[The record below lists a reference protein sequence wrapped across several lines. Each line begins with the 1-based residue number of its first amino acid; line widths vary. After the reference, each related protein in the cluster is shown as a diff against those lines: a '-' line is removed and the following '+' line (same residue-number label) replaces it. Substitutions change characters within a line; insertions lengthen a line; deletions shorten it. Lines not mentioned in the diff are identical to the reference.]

1 MRPTRR
7 VIREL
12 FWGVC
17 QHRDRYHLQLLL
29 SGTVDEERD
38 GRRVYCVLNMFVSG
52 KRFLCKDLVDELYC
66 RFLERWSVCSPHAR
80 AVARDICRRESMTR
94 HTFVLLSYFYVVR
107 CMERVARNLS
117 CLYLHA
123 GMTARLEHVFR
134 RYNRQ
139 KIDSLVDNVTFQ
151 GLNDLHQFVFSLPFG
166 IPVPNQATSP
176 CVTFLRAREY
186 ETGCDLPVYHRKI
199 AFGQRRYAA
208 CGDARVSALVAVLR
222 DRCREV
228 PCGNPLYVMAK
239 VFVERYCRRTPR
251 FLVPLGNRTLRCTY
265 RSVATTP
272 RPSSDS
278 VTATSVASALS
289 SSSFVPCAGSAPVST
304 SVVSG
309 SHPWGLSKLATF
321 AASVVLRNGLISSLI
336 DLPVLCYCKTKCS
349 RYAEG
354 GVYEAILCDNCG
366 HCLNMG
372 KDKLEGNHSFA
383 LNCIFYCRDRQ
394 EKSVIYSTH
403 NDTAHCSL
411 CGNQYLSRERIYELL
426 FADLFGVRTLTVRW
440 RAVIGSNAAC
450 GVFGPG
456 TRLDVLLPCSSRTCY
471 GTVVLRD
478 LSVDRI
484 TRLISHSGEFL
495 CPACQNVYRE
505 TCLDVPGGTNDL
517 CEGCSVYASFCCAEL
532 RRRHVE

>member
-38 GRRVYCVLNMFVSG
+38 GQKIYCVLNMFVNG

-66 RFLERWSVCSPHAR
+66 RFLERWSVCSPYAR
-80 AVARDICRRESMTR
+80 SVARDICRRESMTR

-134 RYNRQ
+134 RYSRQ
-139 KIDSLVDNVTFQ
+139 KVDALVDNVTFQ

-166 IPVPNQATSP
+166 IPVPSQASSP

-186 ETGCDLPVYHRKI
+186 ETGCDIPVYHRKQS
-199 AFGQRRYAA
+199 FGERRYAA
-208 CGDARVSALVAVLR
+208 CGDARVSALVSALR

-228 PCGNPLYVMAK
+228 PCGNPLYVMVK
-239 VFVERYCRRTPR
+239 VFVERYCRRTRR
-251 FLVPLGNRTLRCTY
+251 FLVPLAQRTLRCTY
-265 RSVATTP
+265 RSAGVSRPPDPAPAIVDSASHIANVAGQGC
-272 RPSSDS
+272 PS
-278 VTATSVASALS
+278 
-289 SSSFVPCAGSAPVST
+289 
-304 SVVSG
+304 
-309 SHPWGLSKLATF
+309 WGLSKLAIF
-321 AASVVLRNGLISSLI
+321 ATSVVLRNGLISSLI

-372 KDKLEGNHSFA
+372 KDKLEGNHNFA
-383 LNCIFYCRDRQ
+383 LNCIFYYRDRQ

-411 CGNQYLSRERIYELL
+411 CGNQYLSRERIYELVS
-426 FADLFGVRTLTVRW
+426 ADLFGVSTVTVRW

-456 TRLDVLLPCSSRTCY
+456 TRLDILLPCSSRTCY

-478 LSVDRI
+478 QSVE
-484 TRLISHSGEFL
+484 RLARLVSHSGEFL

-505 TCLDVPGGTNDL
+505 TCLDLASSSADSAATICP
-517 CEGCSVYASFCCAEL
+517 GCSVYSRFCCAEL
-532 RRRHVE
+532 RRRHHVE